1 MWLKQ
6 KRFTGTVNTL
16 KDAKPLESAV
26 PVYFWA
32 AEHMPQCYM
41 SNTQNR
47 AKGREGVLHHK
58 SGFSPIQLT
67 SCLGKTKAG
76 YLHFIWWMESSELFQ
91 ALPFSYTLFEH
102 NFLFT
107 FLNYRLRKALRTK
120 SSLFFFFFFWLKQWV
135 VISCLINAS
144 LQSSLSS
151 DMLQFL
157 CLWDVPFSVDL
168 YWGLKKRT
176 EPKQTHSA
184 WWPYLE
190 LQSRIPGLI
199 SETWGSV
206 HSWLLQQVD
215 PNP

>member
-16 KDAKPLESAV
+16 KDTKPLESAV

-120 SSLFFFFFFWLKQWV
+120 SSLFFFFFFLAKAV
-135 VISCLINAS
+135 SCYFMSHKCKPTKFS
-144 LQSSLSS
+144 LL
-151 DMLQFL
+151 
-157 CLWDVPFSVDL
+157 
-168 YWGLKKRT
+168 
-176 EPKQTHSA
+176 
-184 WWPYLE
+184 
-190 LQSRIPGLI
+190 
-199 SETWGSV
+199 
-206 HSWLLQQVD
+206 
-215 PNP
+215 